1 MFSRFVFSVVQ
12 MTFWYDKPSNMLVY
26 PNLPMQTQD
35 FAFKYTNAIQ
45 VTRPNSHSFGD
56 IAVEATLENMQKLR
70 LLRLPVLPPVTDEN
84 YDWPIRAPYYPREHQ
99 RIMTNFM
106 VLHPRSFNLSD
117 MGTMKT
123 LASLWAADF
132 IMKRNPGQK
141 ALIVCPLSIMRRV
154 WADALFTHFMGRRKC
169 KIVHG
174 TPDARMRALDTDVDF
189 YIINHDGL
197 CVGIEYDTK
206 NRIVLKEH
214 TVPWGIKNRQD
225 INIAIV
231 DEASAFRNG
240 TSRRSRVA
248 RAIFQDKPYLWPLTG
263 TPTSNGPLD
272 AHGLARLVNGAF
284 GEPYTS
290 YKKRIMVQVTNFKW
304 APKPGAH
311 IEAHKLLQ
319 PSIRF
324 QMRDCTDVP
333 PCTEETRDVALSAEQ
348 KEKYNE
354 LKREL
359 VLRLGQGKQLTVPH
373 EAALRTKLIQISSGA
388 VYDGEHFAHYID
400 CKPRIAELKAVLDE
414 APTKVLVFSSLTSV
428 VRMLYAQGLKWWKK
442 DGELGTNDRFSCE
455 FITGVDFPDPKDRDD
470 IFRRFQSEGSAPNI
484 LYADPGTMSH
494 GLDLFA
500 ASVVVWYGPTDRT
513 EIYLQANRRIDRP
526 GQQLHTTI
534 VRLASTPVEREIYRR
549 LSANQNMQGLIL
561 GLAKEGDGNGSN

>member
-1 MFSRFVFSVVQ
+1 

-26 PNLPMQTQD
+26 PNLDMTTQD
-35 FAFKYTNAIQ
+35 FALKYTGAIQ
-45 VTRPNSHSFGD
+45 VTPPNCNTFGD
-56 IAVEATLENMQKLR
+56 IGVEATLENMQKLR
-70 LLRLPVLPPVTDEN
+70 LLRLPVLPPVTDET

-132 IMKRNPGQK
+132 IMRRNPGQK

-154 WADALFTHFMGRRKC
+154 WADALFTHFIGKRKC

-174 TPDARMRALDTDVDF
+174 TPDARMRALDADADF

-214 TVPWGIKNRQD
+214 TVPYAIKERQD
-225 INIAIV
+225 INIVIV

-248 RAIFQDKPYLWPLTG
+248 RAIFADKPYLWPLTG

-284 GEPYTS
+284 GEPFTS

-304 APKPGAH
+304 APRPGAH

-333 PCTEETRDVALSAEQ
+333 PSTEETRDVQLSAEQ

-359 VLRLGQGKQLTVPH
+359 VLDLGQDKKLTVAH
-373 EAALRTKLIQISSGA
+373 EAALRLKLIQISCGA
-388 VYDGEHFAHYID
+388 IYDHEHQAHFID

-414 APTKVLVFSSLTSV
+414 APTKVIVFAPLTSV
-428 VRMLYAQGLKWWKK
+428 VHMLYAKGLEWSK
-442 DGELGTNDRFSCE
+442 DNDRFSCE
-455 FITGVDFPDPKDRDD
+455 YVTGEVKPRDRDD
-470 IFRRFQSEGSAPNI
+470 IFRRFQTDGAAPNI

-526 GQQLHTTI
+526 GQRTHTTI

-561 GLAKEGDGNGSN
+561 GLAKEGDGNGAHI

>member
-1 MFSRFVFSVVQ
+1 VGEHAV
-12 MTFWYDKPSNMLVY
+12 TFWYDKPTNTLVY
-26 PNLPMQTQD
+26 PNPD
-35 FAFKYTNAIQ
+35 DADREFA
-45 VTRPNSHSFGD
+45 TRYVGAVEIGKD
-56 IAVEATLENMQKLR
+56 IAVQATLENMQKLR
-70 LLRLPVLPPVTDEN
+70 LLRLPVLPPVTEET
-84 YDWPIRAPYYPREHQ
+84 YDWPIRSPFYPREHQ

-106 VLHPRSFNLSD
+106 VLHPRSFNFSD

-132 IMKRNPGQK
+132 IMRQNTGQK

-154 WADALFTHFMGRRKC
+154 WADTLFTHFTGKRTFQ
-169 KIVHG
+169 IVHG
-174 TPDARMRALDTDVDF
+174 SAHTRMRQLQANVDF

-197 CVGIEYDTK
+197 CVGIEYDEK
-206 NRIVLKEH
+206 NRIIFKER
-214 TVPWGIKNRQD
+214 TVPYTLKNRPD
-225 INIAIV
+225 INIVIV
-231 DEASAFRNG
+231 DEASAFREG

-248 RAIFQDKPYLWPLTG
+248 RSIFQDKPYLWPLTG

-284 GEPYTS
+284 GESFQS
-290 YKKRIMVQVTNFKW
+290 YKKRIMVPVSMYKW

-333 PCTEETRDVALSAEQ
+333 PCTEETRDVALSTEQ
-348 KEKYNE
+348 KEKYDK
-354 LKREL
+354 LKRDLVIDLREGKKL
-359 VLRLGQGKQLTVPH
+359 TVLHEGVLRM
-373 EAALRTKLIQISSGA
+373 KLIQISCGA
-388 VYDGEHFAHYID
+388 IYDSEHFSHFLD
-400 CKPRIAELKAVLDE
+400 CKPRIAELKRVLDE
-414 APTKVLVFSSLTSV
+414 APTKIIVFAPLTSV
-428 VRMLYAQGLKWWKK
+428 VKMLYGKGKEWSK
-442 DGELGTNDRFSCE
+442 DNDRFACE
-455 FITGVDFPDPKDRDD
+455 YITGEVKSKDRDD
-470 IFRRFQSEGSAPNI
+470 IFRRFQADGEPNI

-500 ASVVVWYGPTDRT
+500 ASVIVWYGPTDRT

-526 GQQLHTTI
+526 GQKVHTTI

-549 LSANQNMQGLIL
+549 LSANQNMQGLVL
-561 GLAKEGDGNGSN
+561 KLAQEEHHGHNGNT

>member
-1 MFSRFVFSVVQ
+1 V
-12 MTFWYDKPSNMLVY
+12 TFWYDKPSNMLIY

-35 FAFKYTNAIQ
+35 FALKYADAIQ

-70 LLRLPVLPPVTDEN
+70 LLKLPVLPPVTDEN

-174 TPDARMRALDTDVDF
+174 TSDARIRALDENVDF
-189 YIINHDGL
+189 YIINHDGI

-206 NRIVLKEH
+206 NRIIIKEH
-214 TVPWGIKNRQD
+214 TVPYAIKNRPD
-225 INIAIV
+225 INIVIV

-240 TSRRSRVA
+240 ASRRSRVA
-248 RAIFQDKPYLWPLTG
+248 RAIFTDKPYLWPLTG

-272 AHGLARLVNGAF
+272 AHGLAKLVNGAF

-290 YKKRIMVQVTNFKW
+290 YKKRVMVQVTNFKW

-359 VLRLGQGKQLTVPH
+359 VLDLGQDKKLTVAH
-373 EAALRTKLIQISSGA
+373 EAALRLKLIQISCGA
-388 VYDGEHFAHYID
+388 LYDHEHATHFID

-414 APTKVLVFSSLTSV
+414 APTKTIVFAPLTSV
-428 VRMLYAQGLKWWKK
+428 VNMLYAKGLEWSK
-442 DGELGTNDRFSCE
+442 DNDRFSCE
-455 FITGVDFPDPKDRDD
+455 CITGEVKPRDRDD
-470 IFRRFQSEGSAPNI
+470 IFRCFQREGDAPNI

-526 GQQLHTTI
+526 GQRTHTTI

-561 GLAKEGDGNGSN
+561 GLAKEGDGNDQN